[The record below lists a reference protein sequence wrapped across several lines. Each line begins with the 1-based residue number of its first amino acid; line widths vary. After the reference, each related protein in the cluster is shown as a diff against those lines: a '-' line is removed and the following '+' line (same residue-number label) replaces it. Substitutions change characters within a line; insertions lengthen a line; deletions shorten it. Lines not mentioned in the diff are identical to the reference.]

1 MSTTKRP
8 FHETV
13 AANLIERLEQGTAPW
28 QRPWT
33 DKQQP
38 HLPYNPNNNRR
49 YKGINTLNLMAQG
62 YSDPRWMTYKQAAA
76 IDVQVQKGEKGTL
89 VQFWKFNDEKN
100 KTDENGKVVK
110 DAQGKPIKIK
120 VKLERPK
127 VFYASVFNAEQIQGL
142 PPLIVEPPSEE
153 QQWQNIERAEKLLN
167 ASGAKINHDQASR
180 AFYSMIKDSIHLP
193 EKEQFDEAGKYY
205 ATALHEL
212 GHWTG
217 HPSRLNRDL
226 ANPFGSEAYA
236 KEELRAEIS
245 SMILGEELG
254 VGHDPS
260 QHTAYVKSWVAALK
274 NDPLEIFRAAAD
286 AEKILTM
293 LLGFELQQEHAMT
306 TEHELD
312 DTAQLSWST
321 LQDTAKDLGFTAVL
335 TTNKDNLISP
345 YIINYHNPDGMPAPV
360 QSLLQTEG
368 KVQTGIE
375 GETVKETDFTVDTE
389 QQKDALLVALT
400 PYQNLKQ
407 IEEIHQQAPNQAS
420 RPAQTPQGD
429 EVEKIYLQVPFKE
442 KDQVKALGAKWDKQ
456 ISHWCVPKGTD
467 LTPFNQW
474 PVTTPTTSKR
484 FLAVPYEERK
494 EAKAAGAKWDK
505 QQSAWFINV
514 GKDDTL
520 LEKCRQWLPENQ
532 QVETTPVLDAREEFA
547 DKLAFMGFDVS
558 GEHPIMDGQKHRCR
572 VDTDK
577 NGVSHNSGAGMYVAS
592 LDDHPWGYAINN
604 KTGEETKWKAKG
616 YNLSPAEKAKY
627 QAIAA
632 QKQQELQE
640 AKAKEQSS
648 VAKAI
653 TRLVAVCTQPS
664 GNEKYIKDKQLTTA
678 KLLCVPAPSA
688 LPNDP
693 DILIGENWKAS
704 KALREANPDKLIFTT
719 GEMLVPAIDDKGNI
733 RTAQTIQAN
742 GTKMFPRGGQK
753 TGTFHIVGGELEDI
767 AKVSTLIIAEGLAT
781 ADTIA
786 EACKHP
792 VISAFDAG
800 NVIEIA
806 KELHSKFPDKTLL
819 ICGDDDA
826 HLSLTEIK
834 GNVGRNKA
842 TQAAELTGGK
852 TVFPIFAPDEQS
864 YPKQLESM
872 TPERWSNNDVTDEQR
887 KAINN
892 MKRFTDFNDLKVKS
906 SLGIESVKRQLCA
919 ALHQINEQQ
928 QATSEHSKDRSKSLV
943 HNR

>member
-13 AANLIERLEQGTAPW
+13 AANLVERLEQGTAPW
-28 QRPWT
+28 QQPWT

-62 YSDPRWMTYKQAAA
+62 YSDPRWMTYKQAATVDA
-76 IDVQVQKGEKGTL
+76 QVQKGEKGTL

-110 DAQGKPIKIK
+110 DAQGKPVKIK

-142 PPLIVEPPSEE
+142 PALVVEPPNEE
-153 QQWQNIERAEKLLN
+153 QQWQNIERAEKLLV
-167 ASGAKINHDQASR
+167 ASGAKINHDQADR
-180 AFYSMIKDSIHLP
+180 AFYSVAKDSIHLP

-254 VGHDPS
+254 IGHDPS
-260 QHTAYVKSWVAALK
+260 QHTAYVKSWVTALK

-293 LLGFELQQEHAMT
+293 LLGFELQQEHTMT
-306 TEHELD
+306 AELELD
-312 DTAQLSWST
+312 DDAQLSWST
-321 LQDTAKDLGFTAVL
+321 VQDTAKELGFMAVL
-335 TTNKDNLISP
+335 TSNKDDLVSP
-345 YIINYHNPDGMPAPV
+345 YIINYHSPDGMPAPI
-360 QSLLQTEG
+360 QSRLKPDGQ
-368 KVQTGIE
+368 VHTGLE
-375 GETVKETDFTVDTE
+375 GETIEDKDFTLNAE
-389 QQKDALLVALT
+389 QQRDTLLVALT

-407 IEEIHQQAPNQAS
+407 IEEIHQQAPHQVTQA
-420 RPAQTPQGD
+420 PQRD
-429 EVEKIYLQVPFKE
+429 DVEKIYLDVPYKE

-456 ISHWCVPKGTD
+456 TSHWCVPKGTD

-474 PVTTPTTSKR
+474 PVTTPTTTKHY
-484 FLAVPYEERK
+484 LAVPYEERN

-505 QQSAWFINV
+505 QQSAWYINTS
-514 GKDDTL
+514 KDDTL
-520 LEKCRQWLPENQ
+520 LDKCRQWLPENQ
-532 QVETTPVLDAREEFA
+532 QVETTQPLDAREEFA
-547 DKLAFMGFDVS
+547 DKLAFLGFDVS
-558 GEHPIMDGQKHRCR
+558 GEHPIMDGKKHRCR

-577 NGVSHNSGAGMYVAS
+577 VGVSHNSGAGMYVGS
-592 LDDHPWGYAINN
+592 LDGHPWGYAINN

-640 AKAKEQSS
+640 AKTKEQSK
-648 VAKAI
+648 VANAI
-653 TRLVAVCTQPS
+653 TRLVAVCTQAT
-664 GNEKYIKDKQLTTA
+664 GNEKYITDKQLTTA
-678 KLLCVPAPSA
+678 KLLCVPPPNS

-719 GEMLVPAIDDKGNI
+719 GELLVPAMDEKGNI

-767 AKVSTLIIAEGLAT
+767 ARVSTLIIAEGLAT

-786 EACKHP
+786 EASKHP

-800 NVIEIA
+800 NVIEVA
-806 KELHSKFPDKTLL
+806 KELHDKFPDKTLL

-826 HLSLTEIK
+826 HLSLTEFK

-842 TQAAELTGGK
+842 AQAAELTGGK
-852 TVFPIFAPDEQS
+852 TVFPIFAPGEQN
-864 YPKQLESM
+864 YPSHIPPM
-872 TPERWSNNDVTDEQR
+872 TPEKWRNNEVTDEER
-887 KAINN
+887 SAING
-892 MKRFTDFNDLKVKS
+892 MKRFTDFNDLKLKS
-906 SLGIESVKRQLCA
+906 KFGIEGVKRQLSA
-919 ALHQINEQQ
+919 ALHKIKEQQ
-928 QATSEHSKDRSKSLV
+928 QEAPVQAKTQQKS
-943 HNR
+943 HGFTR

>member
-1 MSTTKRP
+1 MSATKRP

-33 DKQQP
+33 AKQQP
-38 HLPYNPNNNRR
+38 HIPYNPNNNRR

-62 YSDPRWMTYKQAAA
+62 YSDPRWMTYKQTAAVDA
-76 IDVQVQKGEKGTL
+76 QVQKGEKGTL

-110 DAQGKPIKIK
+110 DAQGSPVKIK

-127 VFYASVFNAEQIQGL
+127 VFYASVFNGEQIQGL
-142 PPLIVEPPSEE
+142 PPLVVEPISEA
-153 QQWQNIERAEKLLN
+153 QQWQNQARAENLLN
-167 ASGAKINHDQASR
+167 ASGAKIHHDQANR
-180 AFYSMIKDSIHLP
+180 AFYSVGKDSIHLP

-217 HPSRLNRDL
+217 HPSRLNRDV
-226 ANPFGSEAYA
+226 ANPFGSDAYA

-254 VGHDPS
+254 IGHDPS
-260 QHTAYVKSWVAALK
+260 QHTAYVKSWGAALN

-293 LLGFELQQEHAMT
+293 LLGFELQQEHAMK

-321 LQDTAKDLGFTAVL
+321 LQDTAKELGFMAVL
-335 TTNKDNLISP
+335 TSNKKDLTSP
-345 YIINYHNPDGMPAPV
+345 FIIHYHNPGGMPAPV

-368 KVQTGIE
+368 SVHTGAE
-375 GETVKETDFTVDTE
+375 GETVKETDFTVDNE
-389 QQKDALLVALT
+389 QQRDALLVALT
-400 PYQNLKQ
+400 PYQNIKQ
-407 IEEIHQQAPNQAS
+407 IEDIHPQAPNQSTHA
-420 RPAQTPQGD
+420 PQGT
-429 EVEKIYLQVPFKE
+429 EIENVYLEVPFKE
-442 KDQVKALGAKWDKQ
+442 KNQVKALGAKWDKHTR
-456 ISHWCVPKGTD
+456 HWCVPKGTD

-484 FLAVPYEERK
+484 FLAVPYEERNK
-494 EAKAAGAKWDK
+494 AKAAGAKWDK
-505 QQSAWFINV
+505 QQSAWYINV
-514 GKDDTL
+514 GKDDSL

-532 QVETTPVLDAREEFA
+532 QVEATPVLDAREEFA

-577 NGVSHNSGAGMYVAS
+577 NGVSHNAGAGMYVAS

-627 QAIAA
+627 QAISA
-632 QKQQELQE
+632 QKQQALQDI
-640 AKAKEQSS
+640 KTKEQTN

-653 TRLVAVCTQPS
+653 TRLIATCTHPT
-664 GNEKYIKDKQLTTA
+664 GNEKYITDKQLTTA

-693 DILIGENWKAS
+693 GILIGENWKAS
-704 KALREANPDKLIFTT
+704 KALREAHPDKLIFTT
-719 GEMLVPAIDDKGNI
+719 GELLVPAIDGQGHI

-753 TGTFHIVGGELEDI
+753 TGTFHIVGGELDDI
-767 AKVSTLIIAEGLAT
+767 ARVSTLIIAEGLAT
-781 ADTIA
+781 ADTISQA
-786 EACKHP
+786 SKQP

-800 NVIEIA
+800 NVIEVA
-806 KELHSKFPDKTLL
+806 KELHRKFPEKTLL

-842 TQAAELTGGK
+842 AQAAELTNGK
-852 TVFPIFAPDEQS
+852 TVFPIFAPGEQD
-864 YPKQLESM
+864 YPNHLPPM
-872 TPERWSNNDVTDEQR
+872 TPQRWRGDDVSDEERH
-887 KAINN
+887 AITG
-892 MKRFTDFNDLKVKS
+892 MKSFTDFNDLKLKS
-906 SLGIESVKRQLCA
+906 KLGIEGVKRQLSA
-919 ALHQINEQQ
+919 VLHQIKEQQ
-928 QATSEHSKDRSKSLV
+928 QDIPMHTQTQQKSHGV
-943 HNR
+943 TR

>member
-1 MSTTKRP
+1 MSVTKRP
-8 FHETV
+8 FHATV
-13 AANLIERLEQGTAPW
+13 AANLIEHLEQGTAPW
-28 QRPWT
+28 QQPWT
-33 DKQQP
+33 NKQQP
-38 HLPYNPNNNRR
+38 HLPYNPNNNKR

-62 YSDPRWMTYKQAAA
+62 YSDPRWMTYKQAAT
-76 IDVQVQKGEKGTL
+76 IDAQVKKGEKSTS

-100 KTDENGKVVK
+100 KTDENGNVVK
-110 DAQGKPIKIK
+110 DAQGKPVKISI
-120 VKLERPK
+120 KLERPK

-142 PPLIVEPPSEE
+142 PPLVVEPPTQE

-167 ASGAKINHDQASR
+167 ASGAKINHDQTAR
-180 AFYSMIKDSIHLP
+180 AFYSVIKDSIHLP

-212 GHWTG
+212 GHWSG

-254 VGHDPS
+254 IGHDPS
-260 QHTAYVKSWVAALK
+260 QHTAYVKNWITALK

-293 LLGFELQQEHAMT
+293 LLGFELQKEHTMT
-306 TEHELD
+306 TEIELE
-312 DTAQLSWST
+312 DTAQLSWLT
-321 LQDTAKDLGFTAVL
+321 LQDTAKELGFIAAL
-335 TTNKDNLISP
+335 TENPNDLPSP
-345 YIINYHNPDGMPAPV
+345 YIINYHDPDGMPAPV
-360 QSLLQTEG
+360 RSLLQSDG
-368 KVQTGIE
+368 KVQTCIE
-375 GETVKETDFTVDTE
+375 SEVTINNDFILSPE
-389 QQKDALLVALT
+389 QQRDRLLVALT

-407 IEEIHQQAPNQAS
+407 IEEIHPQALNQAT
-420 RPAQTPQGD
+420 QTPQAN
-429 EVEKIYLQVPFKE
+429 ELEKIYLAVPYKE

-456 ISHWCVPKGTD
+456 TSHWCVPKDAD

-484 FLAVPYEERK
+484 YLAVPYEERN

-514 GKDDTL
+514 GKNDPRL
-520 LEKCRQWLPENQ
+520 KMCHQWLPENQ
-532 QVETTPVLDAREEFA
+532 QVEANPSLNAREEFA
-547 DKLAFMGFDVS
+547 DRLAFMGLDVS

-577 NGVSHNSGAGMYVAS
+577 NGVSHNAGAGMYVAS

-604 KTGEETKWKAKG
+604 KTGEETRWKAKG
-616 YNLSPAEKAKY
+616 YNLSPAEKSKY

-632 QKQQELQE
+632 QKQQALQE
-640 AKAKEQSS
+640 KKTKEQTK
-648 VAKAI
+648 VANAI
-653 TRLVAVCTQPS
+653 TRLVAVCTQPT
-664 GNEKYIKDKQLTTA
+664 GNEKYITNKQLTIA
-678 KLLCVPAPSA
+678 KLRCVPPPSA

-719 GEMLVPAIDDKGNI
+719 GELLVPAIDGQGNI
-733 RTAQTIQAN
+733 RSAQTIQAN

-753 TGTFHIVGGELEDI
+753 TGTFNIVGGELEDI
-767 AKVSTLIIAEGLAT
+767 ARISTLIIAEGLAT

-786 EACKHP
+786 EASKHP
-792 VISAFDAG
+792 VISAFDAD
-800 NVIEIA
+800 NVIEVT
-806 KELHSKFPDKTLL
+806 KELHNKFPDKTLL

-842 TQAAELTGGK
+842 TQAAELTGGN
-852 TVFPIFAPDEQS
+852 TVFPVFAPGEQN
-864 YPKQLESM
+864 YPQHLPPM
-872 TPERWSNNDVTDEQR
+872 TPQKWQSNDVSDEER
-887 KAINN
+887 NAITG
-892 MKRFTDFNDLKVKS
+892 MKRFTDFNDLKLKS
-906 SLGIESVKRQLCA
+906 KFGIEGVKRQLSA
-919 ALHQINEQQ
+919 VLHQVKDQQ
-928 QATSEHSKDRSKSLV
+928 QAVPTHMQTQQKNSSLT
-943 HNR
+943 R

>member
-1 MSTTKRP
+1 MSVTKRP

-28 QRPWT
+28 QQPWT
-33 DKQQP
+33 NKQQP
-38 HLPYNPNNNRR
+38 HLPYNPNNNKR

-76 IDVQVQKGEKGTL
+76 IDAQVQKGEKSTS

-100 KTDENGKVVK
+100 KTDENGNVVK
-110 DAQGKPIKIK
+110 DAQGKPVKIIIK
-120 VKLERPK
+120 LDRPK

-142 PPLIVEPPSEE
+142 PPLVVEPPTEE

-167 ASGAKINHDQASR
+167 ASGAKINHDQTAR
-180 AFYSMIKDSIHLP
+180 AFYSVIKDSIHLP
-193 EKEQFDEAGKYY
+193 EKEQFDDAGKYY

-212 GHWTG
+212 GHWSG

-254 VGHDPS
+254 IGHDPS
-260 QHTAYVKSWVAALK
+260 QHTAYVKSWIKALK

-286 AEKILTM
+286 AEKILTL
-293 LLGFELQQEHAMT
+293 LLGFELQKEQTMT
-306 TEHELD
+306 TELELE
-312 DTAQLSWST
+312 DTAQLSWFT
-321 LQDTAKDLGFTAVL
+321 LQGTAKELGFIAVL
-335 TTNKDNLISP
+335 TANPNDLLSP
-345 YIINYHNPDGMPAPV
+345 YIINYHVPDGMPAPV
-360 QSLLQTEG
+360 QSLLQSDG

-375 GETVKETDFTVDTE
+375 GEVTIDNDFTLNAEQLKDT
-389 QQKDALLVALT
+389 LLVALT

-407 IEEIHQQAPNQAS
+407 IEAIHQQAPKQAT
-420 RPAQTPQGD
+420 PTPQGA
-429 EVEKIYLQVPFKE
+429 ELEKIYLEVPYKE

-456 ISHWCVPKGTD
+456 TSHWCVPQGTD

-484 FLAVPYEERK
+484 YLAVPYEERN

-505 QQSAWFINV
+505 QQSAWFINM
-514 GKDDTL
+514 GKDDAL
-520 LEKCRQWLPENQ
+520 LEKCHQWLPENQ
-532 QVETTPVLDAREEFA
+532 QVEANPSLNAREEFA
-547 DKLAFMGFDVS
+547 DRLAFMGLDVS

-577 NGVSHNSGAGMYVAS
+577 SGVSHSAGAGMYVAS

-604 KTGEETKWKAKG
+604 KTGEETRWKAKG

-632 QKQQELQE
+632 QKQQALQE
-640 AKAKEQSS
+640 KKTEEQTK
-648 VAKAI
+648 VANAI
-653 TRLVAVCTQPS
+653 TRLVVVCTQPT
-664 GNEKYIKDKQLTTA
+664 GNEKYITNKQLTIA
-678 KLLCVPAPSA
+678 KLLCVPPPSA

-719 GEMLVPAIDDKGNI
+719 GELLVPAIDSQGNI

-767 AKVSTLIIAEGLAT
+767 ARISTLIIAEGLAT

-786 EACKHP
+786 EASKHP

-800 NVIEIA
+800 NVIEVA
-806 KELHSKFPDKTLL
+806 KELHNKFPDKTLL

-842 TQAAELTGGK
+842 AQAAELTGAK
-852 TVFPIFAPDEQS
+852 TVFPIFAPGEQH
-864 YPKQLESM
+864 YPQHLPPM
-872 TPERWSNNDVTDEQR
+872 TPQKWRSDDVNDEERN
-887 KAINN
+887 AITG
-892 MKRFTDFNDLKVKS
+892 MKNFTDFNDLKLKS
-906 SLGIESVKRQLCA
+906 KLGIEGVKRQLSA
-919 ALHQINEQQ
+919 VLHQIKEQQ
-928 QATSEHSKDRSKSLV
+928 QAVPAHTQLQQKDHSFTR
-943 HNR
+943 